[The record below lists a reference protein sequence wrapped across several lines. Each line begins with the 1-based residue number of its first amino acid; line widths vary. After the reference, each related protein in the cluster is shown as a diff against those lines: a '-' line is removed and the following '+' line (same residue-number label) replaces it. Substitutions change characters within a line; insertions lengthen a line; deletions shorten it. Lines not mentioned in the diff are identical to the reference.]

1 MKLKAVKYAVMM
13 TVAILAGSGL
23 AMAAP
28 VAPRPGVVVRS
39 TVSTTDDGDIEVVVR
54 GLTIYVSTSRPIQ
67 VKIFTILGQLIVQQ
81 NVPAGT
87 TRLSVKAR
95 GIYILKAGDA
105 TCRITV

>member
-1 MKLKAVKYAVMM
+1 M
-13 TVAILAGSGL
+13 TVAILVGSER
-23 AMAAP
+23 AAAIP
-28 VAPRPGVVVRS
+28 VASRPGMAVRS
-39 TVSTTDDGDIEVVVR
+39 TMSATDDGDIEVVVR
-54 GLTIYVSTSRPIQ
+54 GLTIYVTTPRPMQ

-87 TRLSVKAR
+87 TRLNVNAR

>member
-1 MKLKAVKYAVMM
+1 MAV
-13 TVAILAGSGL
+13 TILAGSG
-23 AMAAP
+23 P
-28 VAPRPGVVVRS
+28 VAAVPVASRPGAVVRS
-39 TVSTTDDGDIEVVVR
+39 TVSTTDEGDIEVAVR
-54 GLTIYVSTSRPIQ
+54 GLTIYITTPRPMQ

-87 TRLSVKAR
+87 TRLSVNAR